1 MNLQSD
7 LNLSTRT
14 ARILTE
20 MQVKTL
26 DDFLSLDRRRIVT
39 WPTSGAKTWDEISEA
54 QKRLTSDEALP
65 SAGHELA
72 NAAAA
77 LNRLLINRRRTF
89 KLDID
94 KDGLAVIYRRIT

>member
-1 MNLQSD
+1 MNLQAD
-7 LNLSTRT
+7 LDLSSRT

-20 MQVKTL
+20 MGVETL
-26 DDFLSLDRRRIVT
+26 DDFLAVEMRKVLR
-39 WPTSGAKTWDEISEA
+39 WPQSGARTWEEIAEA
-54 QKRLTSDEALP
+54 QKRLTSDDAMP

-77 LNRLLINRRRTF
+77 LNRLLINRRSTF

>member
-1 MNLQSD
+1 MNLQAD
-7 LNLSTRT
+7 LNLSSRT

-20 MQVKTL
+20 MGVDTL
-26 DDFLSLDRRRIVT
+26 DAFLSLGARKVMR
-39 WPTSGAKTWDEISEA
+39 WPQSGTKTWEEISEA
-54 QKRLTSDEALP
+54 QKRLTSEDALP

-77 LNRLLINRRRTF
+77 LNRLLINRRSTF